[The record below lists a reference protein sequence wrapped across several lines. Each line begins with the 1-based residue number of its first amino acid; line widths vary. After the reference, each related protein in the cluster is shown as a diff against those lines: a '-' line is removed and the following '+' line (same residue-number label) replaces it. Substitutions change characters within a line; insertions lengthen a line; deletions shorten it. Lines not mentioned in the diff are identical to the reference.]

1 MTTAT
6 TNKDITV
13 KALKAY
19 ISWMSG
25 FAQVAVTQGN
35 AEAVHDYLKDVA
47 LAEVALKE
55 LEEAQ

>member
-1 MTTAT
+1 MVTTA
-6 TNKDITV
+6 NKEITV
-13 KALKAY
+13 KALRAY